1 MAKGRNRKLI
11 KDYIKTYPDW
21 PVKGVDFKDTS
32 SLCNGPGL
40 RLAQNYLYDRLL
52 KYKMDID
59 RIVAVDARGFIFG
72 GVLAH
77 RFNKPLVLA
86 RKKGKLPGATHGQE
100 FKLEYGSATIE
111 IQSDAIHDGEKVIV
125 IDDLLATGGTALS
138 VINIIQ
144 REWRAE
150 VIAFGCVVNLPDVGG
165 EALLDKAGI
174 PVIKA
179 VEYRGS

>member
-1 MAKGRNRKLI
+1 MADGKNRKLI

-40 RLAQNYLYDRLL
+40 RLAQNFMYDRML
-52 KYKMDID
+52 KYKHKVD

-77 RFNKPLVLA
+77 RFNVPLVLA
-86 RKKGKLPGATHGQE
+86 RKKGKLPGAVHGQE
-100 FKLEYGSATIE
+100 FKLEYGSATLE
-111 IQSDAIHDGEKVIV
+111 IQSDSIHDGENVII
-125 IDDLLATGGTALS
+125 IDDLLATGGTALA

-144 REWRAE
+144 REWRAN
-150 VIAFGCVVNLPDVGG
+150 VLAFGCVVNLPEVGG
-165 EALLDKAGI
+165 EARVLQAGV

-179 VEYRGS
+179 VEYLGS

>member
-1 MAKGRNRKLI
+1 MAKSKSQQI

-59 RIVAVDARGFIFG
+59 RIVAVDARGFVFG
-72 GVLAH
+72 SVLAH
-77 RFNKPLVLA
+77 RMNKPLVLA
-86 RKKGKLPGATHGQE
+86 RKKGKLPGAVHGQE

-179 VEYRGS
+179 VEYQGS

>member
-165 EALLDKAGI
+165 EGLLDKAGI

>member
-1 MAKGRNRKLI
+1 MAKGKNRKLI

-52 KYKMDID
+52 KYKHKID
-59 RIVAVDARGFIFG
+59 RVVAVDARGFIFG

-77 RFNKPLVLA
+77 RFDKPLVLA

-111 IQSDAIHDGEKVIV
+111 IQSDAIHDGENVIV
-125 IDDLLATGGTALS
+125 VDDLLATGGTALS

-144 REWRAE
+144 REWNAK
-150 VIAFGCVVNLPDVGG
+150 VIAFGCVVNLPELKG
-165 EALLDKAGI
+165 ESLLDKAGI

-179 VEYRGS
+179 VEYQGS

>member
-1 MAKGRNRKLI
+1 MAKRKSQQI

-40 RLAQNYLYDRLL
+40 RLAQNYLYDKLL

-77 RFNKPLVLA
+77 RMNKPLVLA
-86 RKKGKLPGATHGQE
+86 RKKGKLPGHTHEQE

-125 IDDLLATGGTALS
+125 VDDLLATGGTALS

-179 VEYRGS
+179 VEYQGS

>member
-1 MAKGRNRKLI
+1 MADGRNRKLI

-21 PVKGVDFKDTS
+21 PVEGVDFKDTS

-40 RLAQNYLYDRLL
+40 RLAQNFLYDRLL

-100 FKLEYGSATIE
+100 FKLEYGSATME

-165 EALLDKAGI
+165 EGLLDKAGI

>member
-40 RLAQNYLYDRLL
+40 RLAQNFLYDRLL

-165 EALLDKAGI
+165 EGLLDKAGI

>member
-1 MAKGRNRKLI
+1 MPDGRNRKLI

-21 PVKGVDFKDTS
+21 PVEGVDFKDTS

-40 RLAQNYLYDRLL
+40 RLAQNFLYDRLL

-165 EALLDKAGI
+165 EGLLDKAGI